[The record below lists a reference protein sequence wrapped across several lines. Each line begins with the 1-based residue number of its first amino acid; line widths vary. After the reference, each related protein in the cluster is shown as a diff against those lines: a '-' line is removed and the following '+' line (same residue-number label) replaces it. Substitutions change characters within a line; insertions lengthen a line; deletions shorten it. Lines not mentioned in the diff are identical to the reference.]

1 MRKRVIL
8 AFMLVFALVAASS
21 CSLIIKDEEVD
32 KQTPIIEVVGK
43 TFTKAEVNEQ
53 VEAVM
58 DYEEYMYSMYGIS
71 YDRTD
76 ASTIS
81 MAQDSA
87 IDAMVQQAVLEK
99 KAADLGLDALSEE
112 EQAEVDE
119 AVESTY
125 TIYFDSVKSTDFA
138 DTELDGEELDAAVE
152 AKMVEYG
159 YPTREEIEQNET
171 DSKVLEKV
179 RAEAVKDVTVTEEEL
194 QEAYNTHV
202 ESAMTTYG
210 NSPSS
215 YGTDVQNGATI
226 YYVPAGYRYVK
237 HILIEFTDEDS
248 QTISDLESQIS
259 QKQTE
264 LSTAETSLA
273 DLGEDASADD
283 EATAQNRA
291 TLSET
296 VEARTA
302 EIADL
307 ESQLEDAKEAA
318 YAAIQ
323 PTVDEVEE
331 KLAAGED
338 FDALMEQ
345 YGQDPGMQ
353 TSPAKENGYP
363 VSADSTNWVT
373 EFRDAAMA
381 LENVGDVSEPVRSEY
396 GIHIIKYVSDAV
408 EGEVGL
414 DAVRDAL
421 ETEVLTQKQDEAYTA
436 AVDAW
441 VAEADAKIYKDRLN

>member
-99 KAADLGLDALSEE
+99 KAADLGLDVLSDEE
-112 EQAEVDE
+112 KAEVEESVD
-119 AVESTY
+119 STY
-125 TIYFDSVKSTDFA
+125 TLYSDSVKSAYFA
-138 DTELDGEELDAAVE
+138 DTELEGEELDAAVE
-152 AKMVEYG
+152 AKMAELA
-159 YPTREEIEQNET
+159 YPTREELVESET
-171 DSKVLEKV
+171 NAKVLEKV
-179 RAEAVKDVTVTEEEL
+179 RDEAVKDVTVSEEEL

-215 YGTDVQNGATI
+215 YGTDVQNGSTI

-248 QTISDLESQIS
+248 ETISDLESQIS
-259 QKQTE
+259 EKQTE
-264 LSTAETSLA
+264 LTTAQNSLT

-291 TLSET
+291 TLTET
-296 VEARTA
+296 VDTCTT

-307 ESQLEDAKEAA
+307 ESQLADAKEAA

-323 PTVDEVEE
+323 PTVDEVLE
-331 KLAAGED
+331 KIEAGED
-338 FDALMEQ
+338 FDALIEQ
-345 YGQDPGMQ
+345 YGQDPGME

-381 LENVGDVSEPVRSEY
+381 LANVGDVSEPVRSDY

-421 ETEVLTQKQDEAYTA
+421 ETEVLTQKQEEAYNA
-436 AVDAW
+436 AVEAW
-441 VAEADAKIYKDRLN
+441 VEEADAKIYKDRLN

>member
-99 KAADLGLDALSEE
+99 KAADLGLDVLSDEE
-112 EQAEVDE
+112 KAEVEESAD
-119 AVESTY
+119 STY
-125 TIYFDSVKSTDFA
+125 TLYSDSVKSAYFA
-138 DTELDGEELDAAVE
+138 DTELEGEELDAAVE
-152 AKMVEYG
+152 AKMAELA
-159 YPTREEIEQNET
+159 YPTREELVESET
-171 DSKVLEKV
+171 NAKVLEKV
-179 RAEAVKDVTVTEEEL
+179 RDEAVKDVTVSEEEL

-237 HILIEFTDEDS
+237 HILIEFTDEDRD
-248 QTISDLESQIS
+248 TISDLESQIS
-259 QKQTE
+259 EKQTE
-264 LSTAETSLA
+264 LTTAQNSLT

-291 TLSET
+291 TLTET
-296 VEARTA
+296 VDTCTT

-307 ESQLEDAKEAA
+307 ESQLADAKEAA

-323 PTVDEVEE
+323 PTVDEVME
-331 KLAAGED
+331 KIAAGED
-338 FDALMEQ
+338 FDALIEQ
-345 YGQDPGMQ
+345 YGQDPGME

-381 LENVGDVSEPVRSEY
+381 LANVGDVSEPVRSEY

-421 ETEVLTQKQDEAYTA
+421 ETEVLTQKQDEAYNA
-436 AVDAW
+436 AVEAW
-441 VAEADAKIYKDRLN
+441 VEEADAKIYKDRLN

>member
-8 AFMLVFALVAASS
+8 AFMLIFALVAASS

-99 KAADLGLDALSEE
+99 KAADLGLDVLSDEE
-112 EQAEVDE
+112 KAEVEESVD
-119 AVESTY
+119 STY
-125 TIYFDSVKSTDFA
+125 TLYSDSVKSAYFA
-138 DTELDGEELDAAVE
+138 DTELEGEELDAAVE
-152 AKMVEYG
+152 AKMAELA
-159 YPTREEIEQNET
+159 YPTREELVESET
-171 DSKVLEKV
+171 NAKVLEKV
-179 RAEAVKDVTVTEEEL
+179 RDEAVKDVTVSEEEL

-248 QTISDLESQIS
+248 QAISDLESQIS

-323 PTVDEVEE
+323 PTVDE
-331 KLAAGED
+331 
-338 FDALMEQ
+338 
-345 YGQDPGMQ
+345 DPGMQ

>member
-8 AFMLVFALVAASS
+8 ALMLVFALVAASS

-32 KQTPIIEVVGK
+32 KQTPIIEVAGR

-248 QTISDLESQIS
+248 QAISDLESQIS
-259 QKQTE
+259 EKQTE
-264 LSTAETSLA
+264 LTTAETSLA

-307 ESQLEDAKEAA
+307 DSL
-318 YAAIQ
+318 Q
-323 PTVDEVEE
+323 P
-331 KLAAGED
+331 
-338 FDALMEQ
+338 
-345 YGQDPGMQ
+345 
-353 TSPAKENGYP
+353 SP
-363 VSADSTNWVT
+363 V
-373 EFRDAAMA
+373 
-381 LENVGDVSEPVRSEY
+381 
-396 GIHIIKYVSDAV
+396 
-408 EGEVGL
+408 
-414 DAVRDAL
+414 
-421 ETEVLTQKQDEAYTA
+421 
-436 AVDAW
+436 
-441 VAEADAKIYKDRLN
+441 VA

>member
-8 AFMLVFALVAASS
+8 ALMLVFALVAASS

-32 KQTPIIEVVGK
+32 KQTPIIEVAGR

-119 AVESTY
+119 TVESTY

-210 NSPSS
+210 QFALQLWHRRAERRDHLLCACRLPLC
-215 YGTDVQNGATI
+215 QA
-226 YYVPAGYRYVK
+226 
-237 HILIEFTDEDS
+237 H
-248 QTISDLESQIS
+248 SD
-259 QKQTE
+259 
-264 LSTAETSLA
+264 
-273 DLGEDASADD
+273 
-283 EATAQNRA
+283 
-291 TLSET
+291 
-296 VEARTA
+296 
-302 EIADL
+302 
-307 ESQLEDAKEAA
+307 
-318 YAAIQ
+318 
-323 PTVDEVEE
+323 
-331 KLAAGED
+331 
-338 FDALMEQ
+338 
-345 YGQDPGMQ
+345 
-353 TSPAKENGYP
+353 
-363 VSADSTNWVT
+363 
-373 EFRDAAMA
+373 
-381 LENVGDVSEPVRSEY
+381 
-396 GIHIIKYVSDAV
+396 
-408 EGEVGL
+408 
-414 DAVRDAL
+414 
-421 ETEVLTQKQDEAYTA
+421 
-436 AVDAW
+436 
-441 VAEADAKIYKDRLN
+441 

>member
-71 YDRTD
+71 YDRRD
-76 ASTIS
+76 ASPIS
-81 MAQDSA
+81 MTKDSA
-87 IDAMVQQAVLEK
+87 NDAMVQQAVLEK
-99 KAADLGLDALSEE
+99 KAADLGLDVLSDEE
-112 EQAEVDE
+112 KAEVEESVD
-119 AVESTY
+119 STY
-125 TIYFDSVKSTDFA
+125 TLYSDSVKSAYFA
-138 DTELDGEELDAAVE
+138 DTELEGEELDAAVE
-152 AKMVEYG
+152 AKMAELA
-159 YPTREEIEQNET
+159 YPTREELVESET
-171 DSKVLEKV
+171 NAKVLEKV
-179 RAEAVKDVTVTEEEL
+179 RDEAVKDVTVSEEEL
-194 QEAYNTHV
+194 QEAYNTDV

-248 QTISDLESQIS
+248 QAISDLESQIS

-264 LSTAETSLA
+264 PSTAETSLA

-291 TLSET
+291 TLSEA
-296 VEARTA
+296 VEA
-302 EIADL
+302 
-307 ESQLEDAKEAA
+307 
-318 YAAIQ
+318 
-323 PTVDEVEE
+323 
-331 KLAAGED
+331 LAAADGLSVGPPVHY
-338 FDALMEQ
+338 A
-345 YGQDPGMQ
+345 
-353 TSPAKENGYP
+353 SPAGALLAFLDRMFYAGAERFAHKPAAAFACARRAGTTASLDVINKYFTISQMP
-363 VSADSTNWVT
+363 VVSSTYWSQIYGGAPG
-373 EFRDAAMA
+373 DASHDAEGLQTARNLARNMA
-381 LENVGDVSEPVRSEY
+381 WLLKCIAAGPEPP
-396 GIHIIKYVSDAV
+396 
-408 EGEVGL
+408 
-414 DAVRDAL
+414 
-421 ETEVLTQKQDEAYTA
+421 EAETA
-436 AVDAW
+436 ARTNF
-441 VAEADAKIYKDRLN
+441 IR

>member
-1 MRKRVIL
+1 MSKRVIL

-99 KAADLGLDALSEE
+99 KAADLGLDVLSDEE
-112 EQAEVDE
+112 KAEVEESVD
-119 AVESTY
+119 STY
-125 TIYFDSVKSTDFA
+125 TLYSDSVKSAYFA
-138 DTELDGEELDAAVE
+138 DTELEGEELDAAVE
-152 AKMVEYG
+152 AKMAELA
-159 YPTREEIEQNET
+159 YPTREELVESET
-171 DSKVLEKV
+171 NAKVLEKV
-179 RAEAVKDVTVTEEEL
+179 RDEAVKDVTVSEEEL

-248 QTISDLESQIS
+248 QAISDLESQIS
-259 QKQTE
+259 EKQTE
-264 LSTAETSLA
+264 LSTAETS
-273 DLGEDASADD
+273 LGEDASADD

>member
-8 AFMLVFALVAASS
+8 VLMLILALLAASS

-32 KQTPIIEVVGK
+32 KQTPIIEVAGK

-58 DYEEYMYSMYGIS
+58 NYEEQMYSGYGLT

-76 ASTIS
+76 ATILS
-81 MAQDSA
+81 AAQDSA
-87 IDAMVQQAVLEK
+87 IDAMVRQAVLDQ
-99 KAADLGLDALSEE
+99 KAAEWGLDVISEE
-112 EQAEVDE
+112 EQAEIDETVDS
-119 AVESTY
+119 AY
-125 TIYFDSVKSTDFA
+125 TLYFDSVKSVDFA
-138 DTELDGEELDAAVE
+138 DTELEGEELDAAVE
-152 AKMVEYG
+152 AKMAEYG
-159 YPTREEIEQNET
+159 YPTRDELLTYET
-171 DSKVLEKV
+171 ENMVLEKV
-179 RAEAVKDVTVTEEEL
+179 YDEAVKDVTVTEEEL

-215 YGTDVQNGATI
+215 YGTDVQNGSTI

-248 QTISDLESQIS
+248 ETISDLESQIS
-259 QKQTE
+259 EKQTE
-264 LSTAETSLA
+264 LTTAQNSLT

-291 TLSET
+291 TLTET
-296 VEARTA
+296 VDTCTT

-307 ESQLEDAKEAA
+307 ESQLADAKEAA

-323 PTVDEVEE
+323 PTVDEVME
-331 KLAAGED
+331 KIAAGED
-338 FDALMEQ
+338 FDALIEQ
-345 YGQDPGMQ
+345 YGQDPGME

-381 LENVGDVSEPVRSEY
+381 LANVGDVSEPVRSEY

-436 AVDAW
+436 AVEAW
-441 VAEADAKIYKDRLN
+441 VEEANAKIYKDRLN

>member
-99 KAADLGLDALSEE
+99 KAADLGLDVLSDEE
-112 EQAEVDE
+112 KAEVEESVD
-119 AVESTY
+119 STY
-125 TIYFDSVKSTDFA
+125 TLYSDSVKSAYFA
-138 DTELDGEELDAAVE
+138 DTELEGEELDAAVE
-152 AKMVEYG
+152 AKMAELA
-159 YPTREEIEQNET
+159 YPTREELVESET
-171 DSKVLEKV
+171 NAKVLEKV
-179 RAEAVKDVTVTEEEL
+179 RDEAVKDVTVSEEEL

-248 QTISDLESQIS
+248 QAISDLESQIS
-259 QKQTE
+259 EKQTE
-264 LSTAETSLA
+264 LTTAQNSLT

-291 TLSET
+291 TLTET
-296 VEARTA
+296 VDTCTT

-307 ESQLEDAKEAA
+307 ETQLADAKEAA

-323 PTVDEVEE
+323 PTVDEVLE
-331 KLAAGED
+331 KIAAGED
-338 FDALMEQ
+338 FDALIEQ
-345 YGQDPGMQ
+345 YGQDPGMES
-353 TSPAKENGYP
+353 SPAKEDGYP
-363 VSADSTNWVT
+363 VSADSTNWVA

-381 LENVGDVSEPVRSEY
+381 LANVGDVSEPVRSEY
-396 GIHIIKYVSDAV
+396 GIHIIKYVSDAA

-421 ETEVLTQKQDEAYTA
+421 ESEVLTQKQDEAYNA
-436 AVDAW
+436 AVEAW
-441 VAEADAKIYKDRLN
+441 VEEADAKIYKDRLN

>member
-32 KQTPIIEVVGK
+32 KQTPIIEVAGR

-99 KAADLGLDALSEE
+99 KAADLGLDVLSDEE
-112 EQAEVDE
+112 KAEVEESVD
-119 AVESTY
+119 STY
-125 TIYFDSVKSTDFA
+125 TLYSDSVKSAYFA
-138 DTELDGEELDAAVE
+138 DTELEGEELDAAVE
-152 AKMVEYG
+152 AKMAELA
-159 YPTREEIEQNET
+159 YPTREELVESET
-171 DSKVLEKV
+171 NAKVLEKV
-179 RAEAVKDVTVTEEEL
+179 RDEAVKDVTVSEEEL

-248 QTISDLESQIS
+248 QAIS
-259 QKQTE
+259 
-264 LSTAETSLA
+264 
-273 DLGEDASADD
+273 
-283 EATAQNRA
+283 
-291 TLSET
+291 
-296 VEARTA
+296 
-302 EIADL
+302 DL

>member
-8 AFMLVFALVAASS
+8 VLMLILALLAASS

-32 KQTPIIEVVGK
+32 KQTPIIEVAGK

-58 DYEEYMYSMYGIS
+58 NYEEQMYSGYGLT

-76 ASTIS
+76 ATILS
-81 MAQDSA
+81 AAQDSA
-87 IDAMVQQAVLEK
+87 IDAMVRQAVLDQ
-99 KAADLGLDALSEE
+99 KAAEWGLDVISEE
-112 EQAEVDE
+112 EQAEIDETVDS
-119 AVESTY
+119 AY
-125 TIYFDSVKSTDFA
+125 TLYFDSVKSVDFA
-138 DTELDGEELDAAVE
+138 DTELEGEELDAAVE
-152 AKMVEYG
+152 AKMAEYG
-159 YPTREEIEQNET
+159 YPTRDELLTYET
-171 DSKVLEKV
+171 ENMVLEKV
-179 RAEAVKDVTVTEEEL
+179 YDEAVKDVTVTEEEL

-215 YGTDVQNGATI
+215 YGTDVQNGSTI

-248 QTISDLESQIS
+248 ETISDLESQIS
-259 QKQTE
+259 EKQTE
-264 LSTAETSLA
+264 LTTAETSLA

-283 EATAQNRA
+283 EATAQNRV

-307 ESQLEDAKEAA
+307 ETQLADAKEAA

-323 PTVDEVEE
+323 PTVDEVLE
-331 KLAAGED
+331 KIAAGED
-338 FDALMEQ
+338 FDALIEQ
-345 YGQDPGMQ
+345 YGQDPGMES
-353 TSPAKENGYP
+353 SPAKEDGYP
-363 VSADSTNWVT
+363 VSADSTNWVA

-381 LENVGDVSEPVRSEY
+381 LENVGDVSEPVRSDY

-421 ETEVLTQKQDEAYTA
+421 ESEVLTQKQDEAYNA
-436 AVDAW
+436 AVEAW
-441 VAEADAKIYKDRLN
+441 VEEADAKIYKDRLN

>member
-8 AFMLVFALVAASS
+8 VLMLILALVAASS
-21 CSLIIKDEEVD
+21 CSLIVKDEEVD
-32 KQTPIIEVVGK
+32 KQTTIIEVAGQ
-43 TFTKAEVNEQ
+43 TFTKGEVNEQ

-58 DYEEYMYSMYGIS
+58 DYEEYLYYMYGIT
-71 YDRTD
+71 YDRSD
-76 ASTIS
+76 ASNIS
-81 MAQDSA
+81 AAQDSA
-87 IDAMVQQAVLEK
+87 IEAMVQQAVLEK
-99 KAADLGLDALSEE
+99 KAADLGLDVLSDEE
-112 EQAEVDE
+112 KAEVEESVD
-119 AVESTY
+119 STY
-125 TIYFDSVKSTDFA
+125 TLYSDSVKSAYFA
-138 DTELDGEELDAAVE
+138 DTELEGEELDAAVE
-152 AKMVEYG
+152 AKMAELA
-159 YPTREEIEQNET
+159 YPTREELVESET
-171 DSKVLEKV
+171 NAKVLEKV
-179 RAEAVKDVTVTEEEL
+179 RDEAVKDVTVSEEEL

-215 YGTDVQNGATI
+215 YGTDVQNGSTI

-248 QTISDLESQIS
+248 QAISDLESQIS
-259 QKQTE
+259 DKQTE

-338 FDALMEQ
+338 FDTLMEQ

-363 VSADSTNWVT
+363 VSADSTNWVA

-396 GIHIIKYVSDAV
+396 GIHIIKYVSDAA

-421 ETEVLTQKQDEAYTA
+421 ESEVLTQKQDEAYTA
-436 AVDAW
+436 AVEAW
-441 VAEADAKIYKDRLN
+441 VEEANAKIYKDRLN

>member
-8 AFMLVFALVAASS
+8 AFMLIFALVAASS

-99 KAADLGLDALSEE
+99 KAADLGLDVLSDEE
-112 EQAEVDE
+112 KAEVEESVD
-119 AVESTY
+119 STY
-125 TIYFDSVKSTDFA
+125 TLYSDSVKSAYFA
-138 DTELDGEELDAAVE
+138 DTELEGEELDAAVE
-152 AKMVEYG
+152 AKMAELA
-159 YPTREEIEQNET
+159 YPTREELVESET
-171 DSKVLEKV
+171 NAKVLEKV
-179 RAEAVKDVTVTEEEL
+179 RDEAVKDVTVSEEEL

-248 QTISDLESQIS
+248 QAISDLESQIS

-323 PTVDEVEE
+323 PTVDEVARQAGLSRREVNAALESVVEPISLEE
-331 KLAAGED
+331 PLYTDGGDAMYVIDQVRDPDSED
-338 FDALMEQ
+338 SWISGL
-345 YGQDPGMQ
+345 
-353 TSPAKENGYP
+353 
-363 VSADSTNWVT
+363 
-373 EFRDAAMA
+373 EFRQTVAGLTPREKRIMELRYLKGETQMEVAREIGISQAQVSRLEKSA
-381 LENVGDVSEPVRSEY
+381 LEQFR
-396 GIHIIKYVSDAV
+396 HK
-408 EGEVGL
+408 
-414 DAVRDAL
+414 
-421 ETEVLTQKQDEAYTA
+421 
-436 AVDAW
+436 
-441 VAEADAKIYKDRLN
+441 